1 MKASEHCI
9 PRSQSLTNILACTAS
24 GGMKRSGSTESVR
37 AKDRPFSS
45 LMKKCRSVETLCN
58 LKQNMINTTKINAP
72 GMLYEIAKDGFDHI
86 HQIDPSQQVYTTA
99 QNELGTIVGNHV
111 VQSTVISVLTH
122 VAKHHPF

>member
-1 MKASEHCI
+1 
-9 PRSQSLTNILACTAS
+9 
-24 GGMKRSGSTESVR
+24 
-37 AKDRPFSS
+37 
-45 LMKKCRSVETLCN
+45 
-58 LKQNMINTTKINAP
+58 
-72 GMLYEIAKDGFDHI
+72 MLYEIAKDGFDHI